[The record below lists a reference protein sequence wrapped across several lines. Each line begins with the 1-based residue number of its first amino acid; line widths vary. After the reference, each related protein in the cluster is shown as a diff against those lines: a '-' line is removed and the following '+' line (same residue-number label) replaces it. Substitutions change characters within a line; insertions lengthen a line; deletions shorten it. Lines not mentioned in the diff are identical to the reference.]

1 MTDPAESSE
10 DRVRAAEQVLYMI
23 RIEVEEKRWW
33 LRWLV
38 VPVAVPPPRAVRS
51 AAIDFLL
58 DAYDGVPVR
67 PGKGLPHAQA
77 VADIL
82 RDAGADEHTQIAGL
96 LHDVIEDTPRGIEH
110 VRAAFGDRHAAMV
123 DALTEDPRI
132 DRYEQRKRM
141 LRARIAAASQH
152 GVMDVALADK
162 IATLRHAAMTG
173 TVISRRK
180 LAHYRATLR
189 LGVGADAAAPLTTEL
204 TRLLIATSAWP

>member
-1 MTDPAESSE
+1 MIVAENLG
-10 DRVRAAEQVLYMI
+10 DKPR
-23 RIEVEEKRWW
+23 W
-33 LRWLV
+33 LRLLAV
-38 VPVAVPPPRAVRS
+38 RVAVPPPRTVRS

-82 RDAGADEHTQIAGL
+82 REAGADEQTQVAGL
-96 LHDVIEDTPRGIEH
+96 LHDVIEDTPRGIEE
-110 VRAAFGDRHAAMV
+110 VRSVFGDELAAMV
-123 DALTEDPRI
+123 GALTEDARI

-141 LRARIAAASQH
+141 LRSRIAAAPQP
-152 GVMDVALADK
+152 GVMHVALADK

-173 TVISRRK
+173 TAISPRK

-189 LGVGADAAAPLTTEL
+189 LALGAGAASPLTAEL
-204 TRLLIATSAWP
+204 TRLLIATRAWP

>member
-1 MTDPAESSE
+1 
-10 DRVRAAEQVLYMI
+10 
-23 RIEVEEKRWW
+23 
-33 LRWLV
+33 
-38 VPVAVPPPRAVRS
+38 VPVALPPPRAGRS

-58 DAYDGVPVR
+58 DAYDGVPIR

-82 RDAGADEHTQIAGL
+82 RDAGADEQTQIAGL
-96 LHDVIEDTPRGIEH
+96 LHDVIEDTPRGIDE
-110 VRAAFGDRHAAMV
+110 VRAVFGDTLAAMV
-123 DALTEDPRI
+123 DALTEDTRI

-141 LRARIAAASQH
+141 LRARIAAAAQR

-173 TVISRRK
+173 TGISRRK

-189 LGVGADAAAPLTTEL
+189 LALGADAAALLTAEL
-204 TRLLIATSAWP
+204 RRLLIATSAWP

>member
-1 MTDPAESSE
+1 
-10 DRVRAAEQVLYMI
+10 
-23 RIEVEEKRWW
+23 
-33 LRWLV
+33 
-38 VPVAVPPPRAVRS
+38 VPPPRTVRR

-82 RDAGADEHTQIAGL
+82 REAGADEQTQVAGL
-96 LHDVIEDTPRGIEH
+96 LHDVIEDTPRGIDE
-110 VRAAFGDRHAAMV
+110 VRSVFGDKLAAMV
-123 DALTEDPRI
+123 GALTEDARI

-141 LRARIAAASQH
+141 LRSRIAAAPQP

-173 TVISRRK
+173 TAISRRK

-189 LGVGADAAAPLTTEL
+189 LALGADAASPLTAEL
-204 TRLLIATSAWP
+204 TRLLVATSAWP